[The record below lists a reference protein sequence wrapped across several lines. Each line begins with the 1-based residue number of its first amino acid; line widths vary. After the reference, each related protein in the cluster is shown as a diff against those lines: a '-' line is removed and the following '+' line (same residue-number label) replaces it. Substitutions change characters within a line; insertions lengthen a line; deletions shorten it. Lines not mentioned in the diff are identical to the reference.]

1 MKKRGFRNKGHLAVL
16 CAAVLVLCPLGTGAG
31 RLDQL
36 TGACYI
42 VEGQQTGQGNANQA
56 QDDPEPETPAQPAS
70 SSSGGKLNSFVTGGS
85 IRVSDLLAVAEDYS
99 TVPKEFLREIE
110 GRSSITVERFQDY
123 MLEYQL
129 PGQYAQ
135 RFIDDHFIFKQG
147 NKFQYLP
154 VESGAAKHS
163 YDWDNLVHYT
173 REKEY
178 IVNGSSRALKGI
190 DVSVFQGNINW
201 NSVKADGVD
210 FAFIRLGYRGYS
222 NGAIKIDSNFHQNIQ
237 GAKAAGVRVGV
248 YFYSQAVSR
257 SEAIEEAQFCL
268 DELRGYSLD
277 MPVVF
282 DLEGAQNSQY
292 RTSGLGTQT
301 AVNMVK
307 AFCDTIEGGGYQS
320 MYYSYAKFLAEH
332 QGMVAQL
339 EDYDLWMAMYYR
351 VPFFPYNFKIWQYT
365 STGKVAGIPK
375 EVDMN
380 LLFLDYQP
388 S

>member
-1 MKKRGFRNKGHLAVL
+1 MKRRGFHNKGHLAVL

-42 VEGQQTGQGNANQA
+42 VEGQQTSQGNANQA
-56 QDDPEPETPAQPAS
+56 QDEPETPAQPAS
-70 SSSGGKLNSFVTGGS
+70 SSSGGKLNSFVSNGS

-99 TVPKEFLREIE
+99 NVPKEFLREIE

-123 MLEYQL
+123 MVEYQL

-135 RFIDDHFIFKQG
+135 RFNDDHFVFKQG

-237 GAKAAGVRVGV
+237 GAQNAGIRVGV

-268 DELRGYSLD
+268 DELRGYDLE

-282 DLEGAQNSQY
+282 DLEGPQNSQY

>member
-1 MKKRGFRNKGHLAVL
+1 MKKQAFTRRKDRLAAL

-31 RLDQL
+31 RLDEL
-36 TGACYI
+36 TGASYI
-42 VEGQQTGQGNANQA
+42 VEGQGSQSQGTQEQQTST
-56 QDDPEPETPAQPAS
+56 TPAPT
-70 SSSGGKLNSFVTGGS
+70 GKLNSFVTDGS
-85 IRVSDLLAVAEDYS
+85 IRVADLLAVAEDYS
-99 TVPKEFLREIE
+99 KVPQDFLDEIR
-110 GRSSITVERFQDY
+110 GRSSITVERFEDY

-147 NKFQYLP
+147 DKFQYLP
-154 VESGAAKHS
+154 VEKNATKHR
-163 YDWDNLVHYT
+163 YNWDNLVHYSN
-173 REKEY
+173 EKDY
-178 IVNGSSRALKGI
+178 VVNGSSRALKGI
-190 DVSVFQGNINW
+190 DVSVFQGNIDW
-201 NSVKADGVD
+201 YSVKADGVD
-210 FAFIRLGYRGYS
+210 YAFIRLGYRGYT
-222 NGAIKIDSNFHQNIQ
+222 NGAIKLDSNFHQNIQ

-248 YFYSQAVSR
+248 YFYSQAISR
-257 SEAIEEAQFCL
+257 SEAIEEAQFCI
-268 DELRGYSLD
+268 DELSGYSLD

-292 RTSGLGTQT
+292 RTRGLGTQT

-307 AFCDTIEGGGYQS
+307 AFCDTVENAGYDS

-332 QGMVAQL
+332 EGMVAQL
-339 EDYDLWMAMYYR
+339 EGYDLWMAMYYR

-365 STGKVAGIPK
+365 STGRVSGIPK

>member
-1 MKKRGFRNKGHLAVL
+1 MKKHRLTRTHKTQLAAL
-16 CAAVLVLCPLGTGAG
+16 CAAALVLCPLGTGAG

-36 TGACYI
+36 TGTNYI
-42 VEGQQTGQGNANQA
+42 VEGQQSQQ
-56 QDDPEPETPAQPAS
+56 QQQQQQQQPEETTS
-70 SSSGGKLNSFVTGGS
+70 SQQTTSSGSRSNSFVIDGS

-110 GRSSITVERFQDY
+110 GRSSITVERFQEY

-135 RFIDDHFIFKQG
+135 RFIDDYFIFKQG

-154 VESGAAKHS
+154 VEKNATKHN
-163 YDWDNLVHYT
+163 YNWNNLVHYS

-282 DLEGAQNSQY
+282 DLEGAQTSQY
-292 RTSGLGTQT
+292 RTYGLGTQT
-301 AVNMVK
+301 LVSMVK

-365 STGKVAGIPK
+365 SSGKVAGIPK